1 VQSKSSGINC
11 NLHRKHKQFSEF
23 IRRIT
28 SIESPYMT
36 NPFFQAIVSG
46 FVFYSLI
53 IFVIRPFI
61 SEPAKNKIEK
71 FDHSAC
77 ILIAIVGLIH
87 LLFWTTNL
95 IEQFNSSNNESA
107 IYLMK
112 TRLFGSYW
120 FGYWFQPFLILV
132 SQLLWSKKL
141 RSIKWS
147 RFVIP
152 SVLIVSIESI
162 MVHLTSTNRDY
173 LPSSW
178 STPIGPTI
186 ISWILG
192 FGTFMFFSAV
202 FHFVR
207 TRRSTKKCNL
217 DQEV

>member
-1 VQSKSSGINC
+1 
-11 NLHRKHKQFSEF
+11 
-23 IRRIT
+23 
-28 SIESPYMT
+28 MT
-36 NPFFQAIVSG
+36 NPFFQSIVFG
-46 FVFYSLI
+46 FILYSLI
-53 IFVIRPFI
+53 ILVIQPFI

-95 IEQFNSSNNESA
+95 IQQFNSSNNESA

-112 TRLFGSYW
+112 IRLFGSYW
-120 FGYWFQPFLILV
+120 LGYWFQPFLILV

-152 SVLIVSIESI
+152 LVLIVSIESI

-178 STPIGPTI
+178 STPIRTMIVG
-186 ISWILG
+186 WIFG
-192 FGTFMFFSAV
+192 FGGFIFFSVV
-202 FHFVR
+202 FHLVK
-207 TRRSTKKCNL
+207 TKRSIKNRNL
-217 DQEV
+217 DHQE